1 MLVRFFKLGLL
12 GGTIGGT
19 GCFLLFFFTF
29 LSGVMSP
36 MVRLFD
42 FWIPAVVSVFFII
55 WIKALK
61 PKNEAFHFWE
71 GLVYG
76 NLIFWFTGL
85 VSGLLIYFCTLVY
98 PIPFENFIASSV
110 QYLELS
116 DKNLPEKLKMPR
128 LEWVLK
134 EMKETRPRFMIW
146 DELKKKVLYSFVL
159 VPIIAVLVRRKAIEN

>member
-1 MLVRFFKLGLL
+1 MLVRYFRLGFL
-12 GGTIGGT
+12 GGMIGGL

-42 FWIPAVVSVFFII
+42 FWIPAVVTVFFII

-61 PKNEAFHFWE
+61 PKSEAFHFWE

-76 NLIFWFTGL
+76 NQIFWLTGL
-85 VSGLLIYFCTLVY
+85 FSGLMIYFCTLVY
-98 PIPFENFIASSV
+98 PVPFENFIASSV
-110 QYLELS
+110 KYLELS
-116 DKNLPEKLKMPR
+116 DKNLPDKLKMPQ
-128 LEWVLK
+128 LDLVLK
-134 EMKETRPRFMIW
+134 EMKETRPGFMIW